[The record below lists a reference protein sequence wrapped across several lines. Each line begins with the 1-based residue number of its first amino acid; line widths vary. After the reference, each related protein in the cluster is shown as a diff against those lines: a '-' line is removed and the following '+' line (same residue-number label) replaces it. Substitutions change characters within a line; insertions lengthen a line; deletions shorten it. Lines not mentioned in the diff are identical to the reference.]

1 MTPTYEQARAKA
13 TDYLAEADLHLA
25 RTGRLPSIPL
35 PADLLR
41 ALLSGPPEQPC
52 RECDAV
58 SAAIGGVEFMDP
70 PDGGDVSLS
79 EQVRRMRAKIDAGP
93 PEPSEEEVA
102 AIQVAKQRLKI
113 WDGYGGFNTPESVID
128 QANGVADALRAVLA
142 LFRSRING

>member
-1 MTPTYEQARAKA
+1 MTPAYDEARKRLEKLADGSGWETYGTSEPPS
-13 TDYLAEADLHLA
+13 LAAD
-25 RTGRLPSIPL
+25 
-35 PADLLR
+35 LR
-41 ALLSGPPEQPC
+41 ALLS
-52 RECDAV
+52 
-58 SAAIGGVEFMDP
+58 S
-70 PDGGDVSLS
+70 
-79 EQVRRMRAKIDAGP
+79 P